1 MTSTIRAK
9 QIVES
14 PLPSLQIR
22 PYHTVSSAL
31 QRMSFVG
38 TLIPWSNFLRS
49 VESVHKNQNWARPRT
64 SPYTNGPHTTEPDR
78 VHIGDEHGLQ
88 GRFQQAIGQAFGAV
102 LEAKSINLYF
112 ADFKSSGSNY
122 ENIPDVVGLQDVGG
136 STNIKL
142 VGELKTPW
150 VFNHDLHT
158 AIRRLRDLRQKIAQP
173 VRDMQSLGCEYGF
186 ISTYNYTIFLRQ
198 FQSPSGDWE
207 VWYSPPISS
216 SSYYTPTVPN
226 PQSTHLALPQVSM
239 KQCMFYVCTLASAA
253 NPVNN
258 QTVPWVVDLS

>member
-14 PLPSLQIR
+14 PLPSLQIG

-31 QRMSFVG
+31 QPLCFEG

-49 VESVHKNQNWARPRT
+49 VEHAHTNQNWARSRT
-64 SPYTNGPHTTEPDR
+64 SPYANGPHSTEADR
-78 VHIGDEHGLQ
+78 VHTGDEHGLQ

-102 LEAKSINLYF
+102 LEAKAINLYF

-122 ENIPDVVGLQDVGG
+122 DKIPDVVGLQDMAGI
-136 STNIKL
+136 TTIKL

-150 VFNHDLHT
+150 VIQHT
-158 AIRRLRDLRQKIAQP
+158 STRRFTVYVTCDKRFPSQFGTCRHSVAI
-173 VRDMQSLGCEYGF
+173 
-186 ISTYNYTIFLRQ
+186 
-198 FQSPSGDWE
+198 
-207 VWYSPPISS
+207 WYSPPISS
-216 SSYYTPTVPN
+216 SSYYFPTVPN
-226 PQSTHLALPQVSM
+226 PQGTHLALPHVSM
-239 KQCMFYVCTLASAA
+239 KQCMLYVCTLASAA

-258 QTVPWVVDLS
+258 QTAPWVIHTYCRICLPA

>member
-14 PLPSLQIR
+14 PLPSLQIG

-31 QRMSFVG
+31 QSVSFEG

-49 VESVHKNQNWARPRT
+49 VESVHTNQNWARSRT
-64 SPYTNGPHTTEPDR
+64 SPYSNGPHTTEADR

-136 STNIKL
+136 NTNIKL

-150 VFNHDLHT
+150 VIKHDLHL
-158 AIRRLRDLRQKIAQP
+158 AVRRLCDLRQKIAQP

-186 ISTYNYTIFLRQ
+186 ISTYNHTIFLRQ
-198 FQSPSGDWE
+198 FQSPSGAWE

-216 SSYYTPTVPN
+216 SYYTPTVPN
-226 PQSTHLALPQVSM
+226 PHSTHLTLPQVSM

-258 QTVPWVVDLS
+258 QTVPWVVAIP